1 MQLENHM
8 QTTPETT
15 PTAEKLIRLPGVLGR
30 IPVSRSSWYEG
41 VKEGRFPPPI
51 KIGKT
56 ALWRESDINRLI
68 DSLTAE

>member
-1 MQLENHM
+1 MQN
-8 QTTPETT
+8 TPENT